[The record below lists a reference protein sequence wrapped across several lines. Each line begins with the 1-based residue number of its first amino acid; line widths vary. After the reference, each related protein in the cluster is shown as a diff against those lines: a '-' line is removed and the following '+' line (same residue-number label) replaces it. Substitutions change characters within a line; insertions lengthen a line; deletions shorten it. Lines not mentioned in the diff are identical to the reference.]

1 MLSFINHTGHSLIRY
16 AGMRSVIS
24 FGLAVLFSAATL
36 VSFQVTDAS
45 AQSVCFE
52 RTALL
57 KHLSGKFEEAPVA
70 AGLAANGSVVEVFSS
85 PDGLTWTIVLTQP
98 NGATCV
104 MASGESWVGMKQPK
118 KGKVS

>member
-1 MLSFINHTGHSLIRY
+1 MLSFINHTRHFVIRY

-24 FGLAVLFSAATL
+24 FGLAVLFTAATL
-36 VSFQVTDAS
+36 VSFQVTDAT
-45 AQSVCFE
+45 AQNVCFE

-57 KHLSGKFEEAPVA
+57 KHLNGKFEEAPVA
-70 AGLAANGSVVEVFSS
+70 AGLAANGSVLEVFSS
-85 PDGLTWTIVLTQP
+85 PDGVTWTIVLTQP

-104 MASGESWVGMKQPK
+104 MASGESWVGVKKPK